1 MRKKKLIIIA
11 VLCLCVAVTFGVHF
25 RNGVNTGHWTEISRT
40 DVMADT
46 EDRLKDYE
54 NREEFGSSYLKSPIS
69 LKFDLLLHN
78 VELTDG
84 NGRSFKCKYKSDYKG
99 TGDPQVTCLRA
110 VGTYFKVDVDGH
122 TLSLHTWNPGAADA
136 GNIESETLLMVL
148 KVDGKEIES
157 PDNIILKRKE

>member
-11 VLCLCVAVTFGVHF
+11 VLCLCVAVAFGVHF

-46 EDRLKDYE
+46 EDRIKDYE

-84 NGRSFKCKYKSDYKG
+84 NGRSFKCKHKSDYKG

-122 TLSLHTWNPGAADA
+122 TLSLHTWNPGAGDA

-157 PDNIILKRKE
+157 PDNIVLKRK

>member
-11 VLCLCVAVTFGVHF
+11 VLCLCAAVAFGVHF

-46 EDRLKDYE
+46 EDRIKDYE

-122 TLSLHTWNPGAADA
+122 TLSLHTWNPGAGDA
-136 GNIESETLLMVL
+136 GNIESETLLMVP

-157 PDNIILKRKE
+157 PDNIVLKRK